1 MVRLMMSRAAV
12 GQLQRRGRFAITSY
26 EKAVRDE
33 IGDVRR
39 EDVVGTWGKVARVRL
54 DAAVMFEPDLWTTY
68 VSGAHPTDRVVAAI
82 KAAAVDPEVK
92 AIVLEMN
99 GPGGS
104 VAGYDD
110 IRNAIAQA
118 KETKVVQTL
127 VHDGAFSLHY
137 RMAAATDYIAAT
149 PTAMVG
155 SIGTIVLMYD
165 DSALYSEAGVVPK
178 PVASDGFKAQGWGG
192 VPLTDEYL
200 EHVRASIVEPDYAEF
215 VDEVAGGR
223 GLSADVVRSYGS
235 LEYTASD
242 ALAMGLIDEV
252 VSAEAFV
259 AALAAGGP
267 RSPRPDAN
275 RAGKGV
281 VMTMDLKALKAAH
294 PDLVKQIEEAAAA
307 QAAASVA
314 AELAQQAAKPAS
326 FAELKAEFGGDAA
339 FVVQA
344 LDAGLTLSAAR
355 AEWNTKQKAE
365 EAKLRAEL
373 EASKAEAAKLSK
385 LPGAGLEPV
394 NIGAGGAGGGVG
406 GGGGKGGDYETLVAA
421 KQAEGL
427 SRMQAVAYVNKH
439 NPKAWQAHADKM
451 RAAIVKG

>member
-1 MVRLMMSRAAV
+1 MIRLMMSRGAV
-12 GQLQRRGRFAITSY
+12 GQLERRGRLAITQWDK
-26 EKAVRDE
+26 EVRDA
-33 IGDVRR
+33 IGEVRR

-54 DAAVMFEPDLWTTY
+54 DSAVMFEPDLWTTY
-68 VSGAHPTDRVVAAI
+68 VSGAHPTDRVVDAI
-82 KAAAVDPEVK
+82 KAAAGDPDVK

-118 KETKVVQTL
+118 KKTKVVQTL

-165 DSALYSEAGVVPK
+165 DSALYSEAGVIPK

-215 VDEVAGGR
+215 VGEVAAGR

-235 LEYTASD
+235 LEYTAQD
-242 ALAMGLIDEV
+242 ALSMGLVDEV
-252 VSAEAFV
+252 VSADAFV
-259 AALAAGGP
+259 AALAASGP

-281 VMTMDLKALKAAH
+281 VMSMDLKALRAAH
-294 PDLVKQIEEAAAA
+294 PDLVKQIEE
-307 QAAASVA
+307 QAAANVA
-314 AELAQQAAKPAS
+314 AEMAQQAAKPAT
-326 FAELKAEFGGDAA
+326 FAELKAEFGQDAA

-344 LDAGLTLSAAR
+344 LDKGLTLSAAR
-355 AEWNTKQKAE
+355 AEWNTQQKAA
-365 EAKLRAEL
+365 EAKLREEL
-373 EASKAEAAKLSK
+373 EASKAEAAKLAK
-385 LPGAGLEPV
+385 LPGAGLEGI
-394 NIGAGGAGGGVG
+394 NAGAGGVGNGGSANG
-406 GGGGKGGDYETLVAA
+406 GGDYEKLVAA

-427 SRMQAVAYVNKH
+427 TRIAAVAFVNKH
-439 NPKAWQAHADKM
+439 HPKAWKAQAEKL
-451 RAAIVKG
+451 RTAIASN